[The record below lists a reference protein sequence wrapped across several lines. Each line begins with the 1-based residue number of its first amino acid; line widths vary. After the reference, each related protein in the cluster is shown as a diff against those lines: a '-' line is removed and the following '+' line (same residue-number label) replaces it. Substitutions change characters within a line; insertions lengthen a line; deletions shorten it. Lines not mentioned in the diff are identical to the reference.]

1 MDDTI
6 RFFESR
12 YVAGLAGRYDAHE
25 AKSLLFYA
33 VSELLG
39 CRFADYEAHKDTP
52 LTALVK
58 SRLYNVLDELQKG
71 RPLQYILGYA
81 WFMGSRFRVNEAV
94 LIPRPETEELAD
106 LVIRDLRTGIGKA
119 HVLDIGTGSGCI
131 AIMVKKKVPD
141 CTVVALDISGEALA
155 VARQNAQDLSADV
168 SFVQGDIR
176 HWQEVLA
183 PDRPF
188 DVIVSNPPYVTPAEK
203 EQMHANVLAHEPH
216 VALFAPE
223 DDPLFYY
230 RHIAAAAR
238 ACLRPGGRLYTEINR
253 VFGNDICAL
262 FQQYGL
268 SRTEL
273 LRDMQGADRIV
284 SALKPLEQS

>member
-12 YVAGLAGRYDAHE
+12 YVTGLAGRYDAHE
-25 AKSLLFYA
+25 AKSLLFYV

-39 CRFADYEAHKDTP
+39 YRFADYEAHKDIL
-52 LTALVK
+52 LTELIK
-58 SRLYNVLDELQKG
+58 TRLYEVLGELRKG

-81 WFMGSRFRVNEAV
+81 WFMGSRFRVNESV

-106 LVIRDLRTGIGKA
+106 LVIRDLRTGMGKA

-131 AIMVKKKVPD
+131 AITIKKNVPG
-141 CTVVALDISGEALA
+141 CAVLALDISGEALA
-155 VARQNAQDLSADV
+155 IARQNAQDLSADV
-168 SFVQGDIR
+168 SFLQGDIR
-176 HWQEVLA
+176 HWQEVLV
-183 PDRPF
+183 PGRPF

-203 EQMHANVLAHEPH
+203 EQMHSNVLAHEPH
-216 VALFAPE
+216 VALFTPE
-223 DDPLFYY
+223 EDPLFYY
-230 RHIAAAAR
+230 RYIAAAAR

-253 VFGNDICAL
+253 VFGNDVCAL
-262 FQQYGL
+262 FRQYGL
-268 SRTEL
+268 SGTEL

-284 SALKPLEQS
+284 SAVKPLEQS

>member
-12 YVAGLAGRYDAHE
+12 YVAGLAGKYDAHE
-25 AKSLLFYA
+25 AKSLLFYT

-39 CRFADYEAHKDTP
+39 YRFTDYEAHKDTL
-52 LTALVK
+52 LTELVK
-58 SRLYNVLDELQKG
+58 SRLYEVLDELHKG

-106 LVIRDLRTGIGKA
+106 LVIRNLRVGTEKR

-131 AIMVKKKVPD
+131 AIMVKKKLPD
-141 CTVVALDISGEALA
+141 STVLALDISAEALA

-176 HWQEVLA
+176 HWQEILA

-203 EQMHANVLAHEPH
+203 EQMHSNVLEYEPH

-223 DDPLFYY
+223 GDPLFYY
-230 RHIAAAAR
+230 RHIAAAAS
-238 ACLRPGGRLYTEINR
+238 ACLRPGGHLYTEINR
-253 VFGNDICAL
+253 VFGNDVCAL

-268 SRTEL
+268 SSTEL

-284 SALKPLEQS
+284 SAVKPL